1 MSSDLTHEEIYG
13 GNRSGKIFAITTNA
27 PEATPGLW
35 AKFKK
40 AFAPK
45 KAQAPVQQPFQPVVE
60 PRLLVD
66 SYGTLYTRGDKGNI
80 IRVSAK
86 APKRPKLKKVTTTVS
101 E

>member
-13 GNRSGKIFAITTNA
+13 GNRSGKTRVITTNA
-27 PEATPGLW
+27 PESAPGLW
-35 AKFKK
+35 AKFKR

-45 KAQAPVQQPFQPVVE
+45 KTTAPPQQPFQPVVE

-66 SYGTLYTRGDKGNI
+66 SYGTLYTRGDRGNL
-80 IRVSAK
+80 IRCSAK
-86 APKRPKLKKVTTTVS
+86 APKRPKLKKVTTTAS